1 MKKELSNKLREIL
14 DSRPKQTL
22 EDTTQIYEMERL
34 RQLAMGLQTQI
45 SSINTDLSSAYAA
58 IDQTMYI
65 GTTGVKIN
73 RPSGTLT
80 LSGIKLEA
88 PDLGTPSGGI
98 LTNCTFPTLNQDTTG
113 TAANLSGTPK
123 LPDGTRATTQPPSD
137 NSEKLATTA
146 YVDAAAAG
154 GGATTAL
161 DNLASVA
168 INTSLVS
175 DTDVTDD
182 LGTGDIRW
190 KDIHAATLNAG
201 LTDGDTLKIRG
212 RDVDGSVYVDILT
225 ITSGNT
231 VTADLNAITTI
242 GGNAILYSGGD
253 AGTPSALVGTNI
265 SGTASNLTAGAVLT
279 ISGLAPDTAT
289 TQAVQPSI
297 TTCENLSTVGTIGTG
312 TWEASVI
319 AGQYGG
325 TGVANTGK
333 TITIGGNFEVS
344 GAYATT
350 LTVTGNTNVTLPTSG
365 TLLANVVEDTTPQA
379 GGDFDFQS
387 TYKITNLVDPTADQ
401 DAATKKYVDDNAG
414 GLSSIVED
422 TTPQLGGDLDLN
434 GHAIDFPTTANIS
447 DCLDEDNMASNSATA
462 LATQQ
467 SIKKY
472 VDDNAGISDVV
483 EDTTPQLGGDLDTQ
497 GHDIVTGATALIT
510 DEAGTGVLS
519 FPNQSGASAYSSG
532 SVQVIPYNQAIR
544 VLFDTE
550 AFDNQDEMDVTVKT
564 GTADG
569 TVANHLQDDTN
580 SQFAADDVGRWVWNT
595 TDNTYA
601 VVTAFNDAGDVT
613 LSADIMANGEGYK
626 LYDSTFKVKNA
637 GLYMISASVYW
648 QNAPDGAKL
657 QTILQKNGSN
667 LLRAIVTSGSVN
679 SQHTSVLGICSLA
692 EDDIIDLK
700 TYQGTG
706 GNLGYYANPADTF
719 LTIFKIA

>member
-45 SSINTDLSSAYAA
+45 SSISTDLSSTYAA

-73 RPSGTLT
+73 RSSGTLT
-80 LSGIKLEA
+80 LSGIKLES

-146 YVDAAAAG
+146 YADAAAAG

-344 GAYATT
+344 GAYTTT

-483 EDTTPQLGGDLDTQ
+483 EDTTPQLGGDLDLNSKNIVLTMEPSSDDTAC
-497 GHDIVTGATALIT
+497 GLIVTMTVDTNAEGVGAPLFMAADGHLDTADADASTTAPCVAIAT
-510 DEAGTGVLS
+510 ETGTGSKKVLLH
-519 FPNQSGASAYSSG
+519 G
-532 SVQVIPYNQAIR
+532 IIR
-544 VLFDTE
+544 NDDWNWTTGPGKDGLIYVST
-550 AFDNQDEMDVTVKT
+550 TT
-564 GTADG
+564 GTLTQTQPSGENDVIQPVGYA
-569 TVANHLQDDTN
+569 L
-580 SQFAADDVGRWVWNT
+580 SDDVLYFCPSMIYFT
-595 TDNTYA
+595 H
-601 VVTAFNDAGDVT
+601 TA
-613 LSADIMANGEGYK
+613 
-626 LYDSTFKVKNA
+626 
-637 GLYMISASVYW
+637 
-648 QNAPDGAKL
+648 
-657 QTILQKNGSN
+657 
-667 LLRAIVTSGSVN
+667 
-679 SQHTSVLGICSLA
+679 
-692 EDDIIDLK
+692 
-700 TYQGTG
+700 
-706 GNLGYYANPADTF
+706 
-719 LTIFKIA
+719 